1 MSVEILE
8 NLIEQTENLSP
19 QEKRLLARRLFE
31 SAEKSSKSD
40 LGLSDESREEKRLL
54 RDRWMKANREKY
66 GGIYVALDGDKL
78 VGTGKNYPEAVEA
91 AKKSGVENAVVDIVL
106 PPDFVGEIGGFE

>member
-8 NLIEQTENLSP
+8 DLMEQTEKLSP
-19 QEKRLLARRLFE
+19 QEKRVLARRLFE
-31 SAEKSSKSD
+31 SAERSSESD
-40 LGLSDESREEKRLL
+40 LGLSAESREEKRLL

-78 VGTGKNYPEAVEA
+78 VGTGKNYAEAV
-91 AKKSGVENAVVDIVL
+91 AKAKNAGIPDAVVDIVL